1 MEKTIF
7 IVENLSDV
15 KVLKNKL
22 GNFSEPKIFTLNY
35 TTRKLLEKNHID
47 HEIGEFHLTDND
59 KEIINK
65 MALETTLNWWKNEEI
80 QNLITAHKIILSELF
95 EMELFQY
102 FLTIFKSAKTILKI
116 IENIT
121 PDVIIAVTNLNH
133 FLEAISKTKNI
144 KFQSLSSSESLSLH
158 FDKINI

>member
-35 TTRKLLEKNHID
+35 TTHKLLEKNHID

-80 QNLITAHKIILSELF
+80 QNLITAHKIILSELI

-116 IENIT
+116 IENIM
-121 PDVIIAVTNLNH
+121 PDTILAATNLNH
-133 FLEAISKTKNI
+133 FLE
-144 KFQSLSSSESLSLH
+144 F
-158 FDKINI
+158 